1 MHKFTKKCYFWAEET
16 LNRRAMKFRWFR
28 NFLKGCSLT
37 TALFIFQACYGT
49 GPGYQR
55 DLAEQEI
62 EFQVTDGEGNPISN
76 AKVYAKLDENEV
88 YWSDSTY
95 TEDNGTAILYLYN
108 PEQVTPVLRVEAE
121 GYKANNALVN
131 QFGKANVVLDKAE

>member
-1 MHKFTKKCYFWAEET
+1 
-16 LNRRAMKFRWFR
+16 MKFRWFR

-49 GPGYQR
+49 GPGFQK

-62 EFQVTDGEGNPISN
+62 KFHVTDGEGNPISN
-76 AKVYAKLDENEV
+76 AKIYAKLDENEV

-108 PEQVTPVLRVEAE
+108 PEQTTPVLMVEAE
-121 GYKANNALVN
+121 GYKANKALVN
-131 QFGKANVVLDKAE
+131 QFGRANVVLNKEE

>member
-1 MHKFTKKCYFWAEET
+1 
-16 LNRRAMKFRWFR
+16 MKFRWFR

-49 GPGYQR
+49 GPGFQR
-55 DLAEQEI
+55 NLAQQEI

-76 AKVYAKLDENEV
+76 AKIYAKLDENEV
-88 YWSDSTY
+88 YWSDSTC
-95 TEDNGTAILYLYN
+95 TEENGTAVLYLYN

-121 GYKANNALVN
+121 GYKANTALVN
-131 QFGKANVVLDKAE
+131 SHGWANVVLDKEE